1 MKAREHNSPIIQEL
15 IDETTPEEMEKIN
28 KEMTQTAVEYLVEQL
43 KRIGFSTNNLIEF
56 ENEVIIA
63 KEIEKQQMIEFG
75 YACSKQIEMNEA
87 GELQMVKSPGEIY
100 NETYGGN
107 NAE

>member
-1 MKAREHNSPIIQEL
+1 MK
-15 IDETTPEEMEKIN
+15 
-28 KEMTQTAVEYLVEQL
+28 QTALEYLVEQL

-75 YACSKQIEMNEA
+75 YACTKQIEMNEA
-87 GELQMVKSPGEIY
+87 GELQMVKSPEEIY

-107 NAE
+107 K